1 MPTRF
6 PSKHHCETCHKI
18 TRTASKQGHCVNHEW
33 VCGNPAHQGRK
44 WVMRRRPYTTHLL
57 DPTPLISV
65 ALVMRWDQKC
75 YECERLFKC
84 FECDR
89 NKHSR
94 EVEEIDDN

>member
-44 WVMRRRPYTTHLL
+44 WVMT
-57 DPTPLISV
+57 
-65 ALVMRWDQKC
+65 LVMRWDQKC